1 MRFVFYRAIFAFF
14 KMCIRILKLKKFN
27 LQSVFCLIFSL
38 HTGRHVFRGTRPR
51 KSVNK
56 TTVSIRVWAWFS
68 SDGAGS
74 IALLD
79 YLSDNQFEELIP
91 QAVARFGTG
100 PVRSISDNESR
111 VPFET
116 LNALAISY
124 EELRWPPKSRHLSP
138 FVTIWSLIEQG
149 IRLQR
154 GQPRNAAE
162 LWDYV
167 SLMWE
172 RHSEQPLFWI
182 GLTASLQEKLRSIV
196 TAGGRRRITE
206 AEKK

>member
-1 MRFVFYRAIFAFF
+1 MYFVARVHAYH
-14 KMCIRILKLKKFN
+14 L
-27 LQSVFCLIFSL
+27 
-38 HTGRHVFRGTRPR
+38 
-51 KSVNK
+51 SVNK
-56 TTVSIRVWAWFS
+56 TTASIRVWAWFS

-79 YLSDNQFEELIP
+79 YLSDNQFEELVEEELIP

-100 PVRSISDNESR
+100 PVRFISDNESR

-154 GQPRNAAE
+154 GQPRNAVE
-162 LWDYV
+162 LWDYA

-182 GLTASLQEKLRSIV
+182 GLTASLQEKLRLIV
-196 TAGGRRRITE
+196 TAGGEVTE
-206 AEKK
+206 AEKE

>member
-1 MRFVFYRAIFAFF
+1 M
-14 KMCIRILKLKKFN
+14 
-27 LQSVFCLIFSL
+27 
-38 HTGRHVFRGTRPR
+38 
-51 KSVNK
+51 NK
-56 TTVSIRVWAWFS
+56 TTSSIRVWAWFS

-79 YLSDNQFEELIP
+79 HLSDNQFEELVEEELIP

-100 PVRSISDNESR
+100 PVRFISDNESR

-116 LNALAISY
+116 LNVLAISY

-138 FVTIWSLIEQG
+138 FKTIWSFIEEG

-154 GQPRNAAE
+154 GQPRNVHE

-172 RHSEQPLFWI
+172 SRSEQPLFWV

-196 TAGGRRRITE
+196 TAGGEFTE
-206 AEKK
+206 AEKI